1 MPRFYFDV
9 VSGGSIVSDEEGA
22 ELPSLEYARLEAIS
36 DARYLMSQA
45 VLQGYDVSHKV
56 MRIRNEQGDVAI
68 SVLFADTIS
77 RPL

>member
-9 VSGGSIVSDEEGA
+9 VAGDTIVTDEEGTD
-22 ELPSLEYARLEAIS
+22 LPSLDAARSEAIS

-45 VLQGYDVSHKV
+45 VLQGNDVSHKI
-56 MRIRNEQGDVAI
+56 MRIRDEKSDVAV
-68 SVLFADTIS
+68 SVAFADTIS